1 MEPGETYLSGNI
13 DLGVNG
19 DKRVLVF
26 PNKNRKNDNHPAF
39 KVFIDP
45 NPESEDSS
53 LKEVGVLWQNEKKQ
67 DNSDGGDVV
76 DSFM

>member
-39 KVFIDP
+39 KVFIDLDP
-45 NPESEDSS
+45 DSDDS
-53 LKEVGVLWQNEKKQ
+53 DLKEVGALWQNKKQ
-67 DNSDGGDVV
+67 DNGDGGDVV
-76 DSFM
+76 ESIM